1 MASIKKTCENMK
13 ITILPDITENAGLNG
28 EKFDATLEPEVK
40 SWFQQVE
47 STWKSCTCYLCGCYS
62 ERMLNSYSFSLQ
74 TNAAQL

>member
-1 MASIKKTCENMK
+1 MCFLQKSSLQDEGYSMASIKKTCENMK

-47 STWKSCTCYLCGCYS
+47 SIWKSCKES
-62 ERMLNSYSFSLQ
+62 RQRSVN
-74 TNAAQL
+74 